1 MEDEKMTFEELKQF
15 EINVYINLVR
25 IKQHQKE
32 LNPELEYQLK
42 TQRNKLHQM
51 GVNTEDF
58 EYTTTKEDKKTSE

>member
-1 MEDEKMTFEELKQF
+1 MTFEELKQF

-25 IKQHQKE
+25 IKKHQKE

-42 TQRNKLHQM
+42 TQKNKLHQM

-58 EYTTTKEDKKTSE
+58 EYTTPKENE